1 MQRLPKQLT
10 PTAQLT
16 AAAAI
21 YYTTPASTWAEIGA
35 ATVTNVTGTARTVTV
50 SLVPSGGT
58 AGLTNI
64 VVQTRTVP
72 ANAAVQLWEIVGQK
86 LPPGA
91 TIQALADAGAA
102 VNLTVGG
109 YEVTA

>member
-1 MQRLPKQLT
+1 MQRLVKQLT

-16 AAAAI
+16 AAAAV
-21 YYTTPASTWAEIGA
+21 YYTTPANTWAEIGA

-50 SLVPSGGT
+50 HLVPSGGA
-58 AGLTNI
+58 AGATNI

-72 ANAAVQLWEIVGQK
+72 ANAAVQLWEIIGQK
-86 LPPGA
+86 LPPGS
-91 TIQALADAGAA
+91 TIRALASAGAA
-102 VNLTVGG
+102 VNLTIGG